1 MSEHAIEAWLRPPV
15 ELWSAAVA
23 GTSASI
29 ALVTPWALMLTPELG
44 LVTAGVL
51 GGFAGWRARA
61 GFRVLRYQRN
71 MRRLPVFKMRAA
83 DIPHST
89 RRLYLG
95 KGFRWTQRHT
105 QRLRDAMQPAAQAYI
120 EAGQVER
127 AFRSFEDY
135 AESREWLRPLTR
147 LTTSDKWWNPAP
159 PRADVGGKSQLHG
172 VELHEQDV
180 WSSLSE
186 RVGHML
192 VAGTTR
198 VGKTRLL
205 EILVTQDIRRGDV
218 VIVIDPKG
226 DADLMKRVYAEA
238 HRAGRGD
245 QLYIFHLGYP
255 ELSARY
261 NAIGSFSRIT
271 EVATRLTSP
280 LPSSGNSAA
289 FREFAWRFS
298 NIIAKALV
306 ALGRKPSYREIQRH
320 ITDIEPLF
328 NEYGRHA
335 LKSVPGALAE
345 IAKLTAQIEAKKI
358 SVSRSL
364 ADRAVESVAL
374 IEYVRRHPLDEPVL
388 EGLAAAFKYERSF
401 FDKIIASLG
410 PLLDKL
416 TTGKTAE
423 LLSPD
428 YYNLDDP
435 RPIFEWLQVIRQ
447 GGIVYVGLDAL
458 SDSAVAAAVG
468 NSMFADLVSVAG
480 FLYKNGLEG
489 TQTSGNPQ
497 TRKVSLHLDEFNEL
511 MGEEFIPMVNKAG
524 GAGFQ
529 VTAYTQTV
537 SDIEAKIGDAAKAQ
551 QVVGNFNTLVML
563 RVKNVETAELLTN
576 GLPEVDVATLT
587 MVSGATDSSDD
598 QQGVDFVSRNEDRV
612 SSTSVPMISP
622 ADVMALPKGQAF
634 ALLEGGNLWKI
645 RMPLPDAS
653 DDPHM
658 PDSLAAIAAG
668 MARRYRTSEQWWLGA
683 SASALTVDGQRYGA
697 DADSDDD
704 GEALSAAAA
713 ELASAQS

>member
-29 ALVTPWALMLTPELG
+29 ALVTPWALMLTPDLG
-44 LVTAGVL
+44 VVTAGVL
-51 GGFAGWRARA
+51 GCFAGWRARA

-120 EAGQVER
+120 EAGRIER

-147 LTTSDKWWNPAP
+147 LTTTDKWWNPAP

-172 VELHEQDV
+172 VELQEQDV
-180 WSSLSE
+180 WSSLHE

-335 LKSVPGALAE
+335 LKAVPGALAE
-345 IAKLTAQIEAKKI
+345 IEKLTVQIETKKI

-480 FLYKNGLEG
+480 FLYKNGLES

-598 QQGVDFVSRNEDRV
+598 QQGIDFVSRNEDRV
-612 SSTSVPMISP
+612 SSTSVPIISP

-658 PDSLAAIAAG
+658 PDSLATIAAG

-683 SASALTVDGQRYGA
+683 SVSTLTVDGERYGA
-697 DADSDDD
+697 DD
-704 GEALSAAAA
+704 EALSPSAA
-713 ELASAQS
+713 ELEPEAS